1 MTVSD
6 VRGCGRQRGY
16 TEVYRGME
24 YKVDLLPKVKLEL
37 VVADARSE
45 EVIKTLVAERK
56 AAHGAIDMLPAEA
69 LEQIVSANGFTS
81 ESDYDSGDPPKGPY
95 ADGGGEADFPQHCD
109 GCGQFLGNPLT
120 GDGLI
125 YVEDALRRCLTTDKP
140 CGVTNGAVVKWANFY
155 KDELDFRRIVL
166 EAIKE

>member
-1 MTVSD
+1 MD
-6 VRGCGRQRGY
+6 VYLYKAALWCG
-16 TEVYRGME
+16 
-24 YKVDLLPKVKLEL
+24 PCI
-37 VVADARSE
+37 
-45 EVIKTLVAERK
+45 IKTLVAERK
-56 AAHGAIDMLPAEA
+56 AAPGAIDMLPAEA

-95 ADGGGEADFPQHCD
+95 ADGGGEADTPQHCD
-109 GCGQFLGNPLT
+109 GCAQFLGNPLT

-125 YVEDALRRCLTTDKP
+125 YVEDALRRCLATKKLSS
-140 CGVTNGAVVKWANFY
+140 VTNNAFVHWAEFY